1 MAERFAAGGSQR
13 SHESERKYLP
23 RRRVAHVQDGHG
35 EISRNLKR
43 SMIPQLN
50 TVPGIVV
57 LELQCP
63 AQKIS
68 KPIL

>member
-1 MAERFAAGGSQR
+1 VG
-13 SHESERKYLP
+13 L
-23 RRRVAHVQDGHG
+23 RVAALQH
-35 EISRNLKR
+35 RNLKR